1 MTGNGD
7 WVTIGLSMKILL
19 AVALIFAI
27 LWVVS
32 AFLPRAFSQEALTY
46 FDRGFLEQAFR
57 RANLSYCLLYTSR
70 CV

>member
-1 MTGNGD
+1 
-7 WVTIGLSMKILL
+7 MKILL

-32 AFLPRAFSQEALTY
+32 AFLPRAFSQGALTY

-57 RANLSYCLLYTSR
+57 RANLLTWQQGFNQ
-70 CV
+70 

>member
-19 AVALIFAI
+19 AVALIFKHY

-46 FDRGFLEQAFR
+46 FDRGFR
-57 RANLSYCLLYTSR
+57 SR
-70 CV
+70 HSVGQTFLTWQQGFNQ